1 MNAKNWQLLFLAS
14 LLLMTACGSGGK
26 LSAPAGENTS
36 TPKLV
41 ELFVE
46 CRRDKE
52 RKWQIQ

>member
-1 MNAKNWQLLFLAS
+1 MNAKNWQLLFLAG